1 MQIERYLDSARE
13 KLGGISDYALAKKL
27 DLTRSHLS
35 SIRLQKRSMPAHAA
49 FKLAITLE
57 LDPAE
62 VLADI
67 EAQQEPNAERRKFWE
82 GFLLRARP
90 LAAVLMLAYAC
101 TASYASGPGTRGG
114 LDATQV
120 ATAVAAAAVLLWALM
135 VRII

>member
-1 MQIERYLDSARE
+1 MKPAEYLDRARQ
-13 KLGGISDYALAKKL
+13 KLGNISDYQLAKKL
-27 DLTRSHLS
+27 EITRGHVSA
-35 SIRLQKRSMPAHAA
+35 IRNGARSMPAHAA

-82 GFLLRARP
+82 GFLSRARP

-120 ATAVAAAAVLLWALM
+120 ATAVAAAAMFLWALM